1 MAASGRS
8 LLALLLLGVAL
19 GAGAGEGAWPDHDP
33 ADFDYEDDDKGVCS
47 TMLSPE
53 EPGLTCCEGWEQVK
67 EAGAA
72 AAADTDSAVPRCR
85 PVCEPAC
92 VNATCTFP
100 NECTCLPG
108 YSRKQGSLKHECS
121 PRCQPLCV
129 NADCVGPNTCHCKAG
144 FERTSRHACRKAGS
158 GANGTWSDKFGPG
171 PPSGWNLCRPPCRD
185 FQKCVGS
192 SCICK
197 EGFVPDPRDPASCLP
212 ECSPPC
218 GPHAFCLANKVCR
231 CISGYVDD
239 GKGGCV
245 PECEDGC
252 VNGRCVAP
260 GECVCNAGFEKF
272 RDEDVVMCVPQ
283 CRPPCGFGGECVATN
298 VCNCESGHQLSEEG
312 DCVGICPNGTSWSRT
327 LQFCTTLSTTV
338 SPVATTALPEPPT
351 APPTPP
357 PPPPPPPPPSQ
368 SPPTEVSPT
377 PSQPCTPPCVHGQ
390 CARAGACK
398 CVRGWTGAD
407 CARPCELRDAG
418 LRFDAR
424 DCPELANCTC
434 TLPAPD
440 GRSCLTGA
448 RVECEQSAV
457 TSPGDGSSGGREWP
471 KWLWWAVG
479 GGAVVALLLFVVVPS
494 AVALQRRHKRQREN
508 THERETLQGYSPGGG
523 RAHDHDDQWQFMPS

>member
-8 LLALLLLGVAL
+8 LLALLLMGVAL
-19 GAGAGEGAWPDHDP
+19 GAGAGEGAWLDPDHDP
-33 ADFDYEDDDKGVCS
+33 ADFDYEDDDRGKPV
-47 TMLSPE
+47 
-53 EPGLTCCEGWEQVK
+53 LTCCEGWEQVK
-67 EAGAA
+67 GAG

-85 PVCEPAC
+85 PVCKPAC
-92 VNATCTFP
+92 INATCTFP
-100 NECTCLPG
+100 NECTCLPD
-108 YSRKQGSLKHECS
+108 YSRKQGSPKHECS

-129 NADCVGPNTCHCKAG
+129 NADCVGPNTCRCKAG
-144 FERTSRHACRKAGS
+144 FEPT
-158 GANGTWSDKFGPG
+158 
-171 PPSGWNLCRPPCRD
+171 
-185 FQKCVGS
+185 S
-192 SCICK
+192 SCTCK
-197 EGFVPDPRDPASCLP
+197 EGFVPDPRDPASCLL

-218 GPHAFCLANKVCR
+218 GPHAFCLANK
-231 CISGYVDD
+231 
-239 GKGGCV
+239 
-245 PECEDGC
+245 CEDGC

-260 GECVCNAGFEKF
+260 GECVCNAGFEQF
-272 RDEDVVMCVPQ
+272 RDDDIVLCVPQ

-327 LQFCTTLSTTV
+327 LQFCKTLSTTV

-390 CARAGACK
+390 CARAGACE

-418 LRFDAR
+418 
-424 DCPELANCTC
+424 
-434 TLPAPD
+434 
-440 GRSCLTGA
+440 A

-457 TSPGDGSSGGREWP
+457 SSPGDGSSGDREWP

-508 THERETLQGYSPGGG
+508 NHERETLQGKEPRRYSPGGG